1 MTRAPAAALPAAN
14 PAAPAAPRPAGLVLR
29 LVAMIYDAVLV
40 FGIGFVA
47 VLAVL
52 LLTGAPGA
60 QAQRLLLQAMLLIA
74 IGAYFSW
81 CWSRSGQTLAL
92 KTWNLR
98 VIDTS
103 GRHPSLARAIAR
115 YILAY
120 TLALPGMAYIAL
132 VQPSGAGALC
142 ALALGFVGMLMP
154 ALFDRQSRLLHDR
167 CSGTLLAR
175 AD

>member
-1 MTRAPAAALPAAN
+1 VTRSPAVAVPVLNSAAS
-14 PAAPAAPRPAGLVLR
+14 AAPRPAGLVLR
-29 LVAMIYDAVLV
+29 LVAMVYDAVLV

-47 VLAVL
+47 ALAVL
-52 LLTGAPGA
+52 LLTGSPDAE
-60 QAQRLLLQAMLLIA
+60 AQRLLLQAMLFIA
-74 IGAYFSW
+74 IGAYFGW
-81 CWSRSGQTLAL
+81 CWSRTGQTLAL

-98 VIDTS
+98 VIDSS
-103 GRHPSLARAIAR
+103 GRHPRLARAVAR

-132 VQPSGAGALC
+132 AQPSRAGAVC

-154 ALFDRQSRLLHDR
+154 ALFDRQNRLLHDH

>member
-1 MTRAPAAALPAAN
+1 VTRSPAVAVPVLNSAAS
-14 PAAPAAPRPAGLVLR
+14 AAPRPAGLALR

-40 FGIGFVA
+40 FGIGFAA
-47 VLAVL
+47 VVVVL
-52 LLTGAPGA
+52 LLTGVPGA
-60 QAQRLLLQAMLLIA
+60 EGQRRWLQVMLFIV

-81 CWSRSGQTLAL
+81 CWSRTGQTLAL

-103 GRHPSLARAIAR
+103 GRHPSLARAVAR
-115 YILAY
+115 YVLAY
-120 TLALPGMAYIAL
+120 TLALPGLAYIAL
-132 VQPSGAGALC
+132 AHPSRAGALC

-154 ALFDRQSRLLHDR
+154 AVFDRQSRLLHDR

>member
-1 MTRAPAAALPAAN
+1 VTRAPAATVPAAN
-14 PAAPAAPRPAGLVLR
+14 PAAPAVPRPAGLVLR

-52 LLTGAPGA
+52 LLPGAPGA
-60 QAQRLLLQAMLLIA
+60 EAQRLLLQAMLFVA

-92 KTWNLR
+92 KTWNLH
-98 VIDTS
+98 VIDTG

-120 TLALPGMAYIAL
+120 TLALPGVAYIAL
-132 VQPSGAGALC
+132 AQPSAAGALC

-175 AD
+175 AN

>member
-1 MTRAPAAALPAAN
+1 VTGAPAAAVPVAN
-14 PAAPAAPRPAGLVLR
+14 SAAPRPAGLVLR

-52 LLTGAPGA
+52 LLAGAPGT
-60 QAQRLLLQAMLLIA
+60 QVPRLPLQAILFIVL
-74 IGAYFSW
+74 GAYFSW
-81 CWSRSGQTLAL
+81 CWSRTGQTLAL

-98 VIDTS
+98 VIDAG

-115 YILAY
+115 YVLAY
-120 TLALPGMAYIAL
+120 TLALPGVAYIAL
-132 VQPSGAGALC
+132 AQPSRAGALC
-142 ALALGFVGMLMP
+142 ALALGFVGMLTP